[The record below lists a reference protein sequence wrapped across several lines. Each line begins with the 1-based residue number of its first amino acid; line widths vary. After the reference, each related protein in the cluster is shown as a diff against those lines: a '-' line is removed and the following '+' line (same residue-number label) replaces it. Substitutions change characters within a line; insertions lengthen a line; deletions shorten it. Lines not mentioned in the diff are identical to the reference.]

1 MKVLIL
7 FFINDLCYFIKG
19 CPNETLS
26 NISFIQ
32 KLQKSKGVYVMKDVV
47 LDEIKRKEKFKK
59 LLLKIC
65 EDFNI
70 KDGEQIVKNYC
81 SKIKKEKRN

>member
-1 MKVLIL
+1 
-7 FFINDLCYFIKG
+7 
-19 CPNETLS
+19 
-26 NISFIQ
+26 
-32 KLQKSKGVYVMKDVV
+32 MKDVV